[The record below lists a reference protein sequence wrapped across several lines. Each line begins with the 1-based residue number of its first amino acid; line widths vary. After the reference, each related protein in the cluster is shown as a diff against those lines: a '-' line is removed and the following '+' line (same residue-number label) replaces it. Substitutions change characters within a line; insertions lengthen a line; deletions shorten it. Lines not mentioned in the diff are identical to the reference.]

1 MMAHDQQASLANLEL
16 ISGEQGSREKIASL
30 LDNTQMFKGL
40 EWLQIEALSGYVQLY
55 RAAPDSTLFREGDK
69 GDFMCIV
76 LKGKLEVRKEDNL
89 RVEKTVATI
98 FPGRSLGEMSMVDGE
113 PRSATVAVV
122 EPALLAVLT
131 RENFL
136 LITRD
141 KPALAVKILLKIAQ
155 LLSQHLRH
163 TSGILVDY
171 LGK

>member
-1 MMAHDQQASLANLEL
+1 MMVHDPQLSLAKLEL
-16 ISGEQGSREKIASL
+16 VSTDAGSREEIASM
-30 LDNTQMFKGL
+30 LDNTQMFRGL
-40 EWLQIEALSGYVQLY
+40 EWFQIEALSGYVLLY
-55 RAAPDSTLFREGDK
+55 RAAPGSILFREGDK

-76 LKGKLEVRKEDNL
+76 LKGKLEVHKEDNQHID
-89 RVEKTVATI
+89 KTVAAI
-98 FPGRSLGEMSMVDGE
+98 SSGRSLGEMSMVDGE
-113 PRSATVAVV
+113 PRSATVVVV
-122 EPALLAVLT
+122 EPTLLAVLT

-141 KPALAVKILLKIAQ
+141 KPALAAKILLKIAQ